1 MEKVKYRYN
10 RWRLALGRLVNLR
23 YINRWIIFCADL
35 FISLCVSL
43 IGVLGLLSIM
53 HVYISGIS
61 VLKVGIAS
69 FVASILSFLTFK
81 VYHGVIR
88 HSTLRGLWRIGGVA
102 ITKSILMFILLHLL
116 KADFNSSIYWVG
128 GITDCMLT
136 IVLLITLRVFVINVY
151 NSVLSQ
157 LGKKRKRVLVFGM
170 DEDSVMI
177 ATSPNRQVFMQNYSI
192 IGFLTFGSAKKNL
205 RIAEL
210 PVYQIE
216 DIDDL
221 LRLIPRNNLDGILF
235 PNIKTVRRE
244 RNRLI
249 HYCEQASLKPLVVP
263 DMEEVHEGGM
273 KRSVREIRIEDL
285 LGREEISINLGEI
298 GLLLKDKTIL
308 VTGAAGSI
316 GSEIC
321 RQLAHFPIKKLIC
334 LDAAETPMHDLRLE
348 LEEKYKE
355 LDFVPIIGDVRNP
368 DRVDYVFRN
377 WHPQVVFHAAA
388 YKHVPLMEENPCEA
402 VRTNVFGTRVIADA
416 AVSYGVE
423 KFVMISTDK
432 AVNPTNIMGCSK
444 RLAEIYVQSLSV
456 AISKGALA
464 GNTKFI
470 TTRFGNVLGSNGSVI
485 PRFRDQIAKGGPV
498 TVTHPDIIRYF
509 MTIPE
514 ACRLVLEAG
523 TMGKGGEIFIF
534 DMGEPVKIAD
544 LAKRMIELSGLQVD
558 KDIEIKYTGLRP
570 GEKLYEEL
578 LSNKENTKETPH
590 EKIRVAAVRE
600 YAYKD
605 VVEHIDLLAEL
616 SLHVHILPMV
626 REMKSFVPEFKSQNS
641 QFTRLDGVN

>member
-116 KADFNSSIYWVG
+116 RADFNSSIYWVG

-244 RNRLI
+244 RDRLI

-605 VVEHIDLLAEL
+605 VVEHIDLLA
-616 SLHVHILPMV
+616 
-626 REMKSFVPEFKSQNS
+626 
-641 QFTRLDGVN
+641 